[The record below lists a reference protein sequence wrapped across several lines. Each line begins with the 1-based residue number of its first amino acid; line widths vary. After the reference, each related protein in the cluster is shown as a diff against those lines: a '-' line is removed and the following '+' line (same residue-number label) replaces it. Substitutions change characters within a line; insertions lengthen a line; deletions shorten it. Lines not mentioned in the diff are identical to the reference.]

1 MAANVLLLQGKIR
14 ILQVMQV
21 SLADSDKHVVGFL
34 VSSKNVGTCK
44 WQAKNVLEGEKFQY
58 KFCNHYHKLQS
69 IFAIITQH
77 PQATSSVNGSCHK
90 SQQANWEH

>member
-21 SLADSDKHVVGFL
+21 SLAADYDKHVVGFL
-34 VSSKNVGTCK
+34 VSSKKNVGTCK

-90 SQQANWEH
+90 SQRAN